1 MKKIMIGIFA
11 GLLIA
16 TVVGAYQA
24 DEKKS
29 QPPMGGMMHGMKGMM
44 GEQSQGMM
52 TDMKEMR
59 ARISK
64 MMDMC
69 SQMMGGSRSK
79 QQPAEK
85 VAH

>member
-1 MKKIMIGIFA
+1 MKKIVIGIFA

-16 TVVGAYQA
+16 TAVGAYQA

-44 GEQSQGMM
+44 GEQSQDMM
-52 TDMKEMR
+52 TDMKEMM
-59 ARISK
+59 ARMSK

-69 SQMMGGSRSK
+69 SQMMAGSRSN
-79 QQPAEK
+79 QQPSEK
-85 VAH
+85 K

>member
-1 MKKIMIGIFA
+1 MKKMMIGIFA

-16 TVVGAYQA
+16 TAVGAYQA

-29 QPPMGGMMHGMKGMM
+29 QPPMSGMMHGMKGMM
-44 GEQSQGMM
+44 GEQSQDMM

-59 ARISK
+59 ARMSK

-69 SQMMGGSRSK
+69 SQMMGGSRSN
-79 QQPAEK
+79 QQLEEK
-85 VAH
+85 K

>member
-16 TVVGAYQA
+16 TAVGAYQA

-29 QPPMGGMMHGMKGMM
+29 QPMGGTMHGMKGMM

-59 ARISK
+59 ARMSK
-64 MMDMC
+64 
-69 SQMMGGSRSK
+69 
-79 QQPAEK
+79 
-85 VAH
+85 

>member
-1 MKKIMIGIFA
+1 MKKMMIGIFA

-16 TVVGAYQA
+16 TAVGAYQA

-29 QPPMGGMMHGMKGMM
+29 QPPMGGMMHGIKGMM
-44 GEQSQGMM
+44 GEQSQDMM

-59 ARISK
+59 ARMSK

-69 SQMMGGSRSK
+69 RQMMGGSRSN
-79 QQPAEK
+79 QPPAEK
-85 VAH
+85 K